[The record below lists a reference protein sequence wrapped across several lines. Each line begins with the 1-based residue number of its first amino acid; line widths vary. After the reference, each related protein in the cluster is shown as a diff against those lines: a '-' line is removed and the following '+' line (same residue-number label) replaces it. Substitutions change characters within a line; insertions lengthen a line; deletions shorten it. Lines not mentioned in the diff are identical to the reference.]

1 MTTEEKIW
9 LFYDI
14 LETTSPAFKLTG
26 ERPITTVVL
35 NYLNEA
41 QLQVFNAR
49 YLPGDFVTNINTIKS
64 LQAELGNLLEYDDT
78 IIPTL
83 STKYNKSYSLGTVD
97 WTSYVTFVDGSL
109 EMDRDT
115 LLEGTDLVTTLV
127 PITQISISKYL
138 TNHTNAPII
147 LEPVV
152 FMDKEGEDGLFILV
166 DKFTTPTAATVTW
179 LKKPSEL
186 TIDGTGTGSDGSELH
201 ERLHEEI
208 VRLATRLFLQD
219 KLSVT
224 PKEKEENDGS
234 GNAS

>member
-1 MTTEEKIW
+1 MTTNDKIW

-14 LETTSPAFKLTG
+14 LETTSPTFKLTG

-41 QLQVFNAR
+41 QMQIFNTR

-64 LQAELGNLLEYDDT
+64 LQAELGGLLEYDDT
-78 IIPTL
+78 ITP
-83 STKYNKSYSLGTVD
+83 SVGTKYNKSYSLGTVD
-97 WTSYVTFVDGSL
+97 WISYATFVDGSL
-109 EMDRDT
+109 EMDRET
-115 LLEGTDLVTTLV
+115 LLEGADLVTTLV
-127 PITQISISKYL
+127 PITQRDISKYL

-152 FMDKEGEDGLFILV
+152 FMDKEDDGLFILV
-166 DKFTTPTAATVTW
+166 DRFTTPSSATVTW
-179 LKKPSEL
+179 LKTPTDL
-186 TIDGTGTGSDGSELH
+186 AINGTGSELH
-201 ERLHEEI
+201 ERLHEEM

-224 PKEKEENDGS
+224 SKEKEQNDGS
-234 GNAS
+234 RNAS